1 MRHSKKGRTFG
12 RKRDV
17 RMAFL
22 CSIAEALISREKILT
37 TEARAKEVRP
47 FVESLITRGKSGT
60 LAARRALIEK
70 LGGREKVAKKVIE
83 VLSPRFKDRS
93 GGYTRITK
101 VVKRSSD
108 GRKSAV
114 IEFVS

>member
-1 MRHSKKGRTFG
+1 MRHSVKGKKFG

-17 RMAFL
+17 RKAFL
-22 CSIAEALISREKILT
+22 SSLAEALITRERIVT
-37 TEARAKEVRP
+37 TEARAKVTRS
-47 FVESLITRGKSGT
+47 FVESLITMAKSNT
-60 LAARRALIEK
+60 VAARRNILKKI
-70 LGGREKVAKKVIE
+70 GGRTAVAKKLVE
-83 VLSPRFKDRS
+83 VLGPRFKDRA

-114 IEFVS
+114 LELV